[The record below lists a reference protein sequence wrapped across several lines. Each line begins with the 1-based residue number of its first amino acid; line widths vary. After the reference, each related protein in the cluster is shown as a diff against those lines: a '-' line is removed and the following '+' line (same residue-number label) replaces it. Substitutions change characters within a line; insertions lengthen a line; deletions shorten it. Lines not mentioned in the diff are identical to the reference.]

1 MSTTNNA
8 AAAATPQSLKH
19 TNAHDANGDEEEE
32 EGEEEEEMEPVKRT
46 WGDRLKGLRHFFY
59 NPHTGEVVGRT
70 PKSWGQIC
78 LFYFVYFSFLGALFA
93 FTMWALVMTLSYE
106 LPKYQDRVASPG
118 LMIRPRAP
126 LFEINFMSNS
136 LESYE
141 PYVNSINDLLSS
153 YPNTSENFCDAGLY
167 RDEQA
172 GAGQPGRV
180 PLMCPFS
187 RKDLGLCS
195 GLEDPMYG
203 FTSGTPCVL
212 LKMNRIIGFK
222 PGNHTNPV
230 KVTCDGKKEEQQ
242 HLLGDIEFFPNDIF
256 DPMYFPYYG
265 KVLDG
270 TYTQPLVAARF
281 LNLTHD
287 TPVSIECRLEGNGIV
302 NKHERDRFLGR
313 IAFTFTVSS

>member
-19 TNAHDANGDEEEE
+19 TNAHDANGEEEE
-32 EGEEEEEMEPVKRT
+32 EGDEEEEEMEPVKRT

-70 PKSWGQIC
+70 PKSWG
-78 LFYFVYFSFLGALFA
+78 
-93 FTMWALVMTLSYE
+93 
-106 LPKYQDRVASPG
+106 

-141 PYVNSINDLLSS
+141 PYVDSINDLLSS

-287 TPVSIECRLEGNGIV
+287 TPVTIECRLEGNGII